1 MADQKVQRQLQQM
14 IKFIEFEAQTKEQE
28 IRSNAEQECEREKS
42 TYIEKERKKL
52 EADYI
57 RRVKEAEV
65 KQRITFS
72 QELSSS
78 RLLLLETE
86 DRHIQTLMSE
96 VKEKLKQQ
104 VNSDGY
110 DELLVKLIKE
120 GRNKV
125 EDKEVIVRC
134 MEREQH
140 KVKKAI
146 EIIKNEDSSLILHFD
161 DKHFLGEECIGGVS
175 IASKDDRIVCNNT
188 LEQRLN
194 QALAVALPLVRQT
207 VFPSLKNQKQKN

>member
-1 MADQKVQRQLQQM
+1 
-14 IKFIEFEAQTKEQE
+14 
-28 IRSNAEQECEREKS
+28 
-42 TYIEKERKKL
+42 
-52 EADYI
+52 
-57 RRVKEAEV
+57 
-65 KQRITFS
+65 
-72 QELSSS
+72 
-78 RLLLLETE
+78 
-86 DRHIQTLMSE
+86 MSE

-134 MEREQH
+134 IERDQE

-146 EIIKNEDSSLILHFD
+146 ETVKNEDSSLILHFD